1 MADESSLTI
10 GEVAR
15 RAGVRPSTLR
25 YYETVGLLE
34 PPHRRGGRRTYDG
47 EVLDVLRLVR
57 LARNAGFTL
66 AEVRRLLHGFD
77 RDTPA
82 SERWRRLA
90 ERKLHEVEA
99 LIERAH
105 RMQAL
110 LGKLVACECRS
121 LAECVRPQ
129 LVRLAIASKSP
140 TSRP

>member
-1 MADESSLTI
+1 MADESSLAI

-15 RAGVRPSTLR
+15 RAGIRPSTLR

-34 PPHRRGGRRTYDG
+34 APRRRSGRRTYDG

-57 LARNAGFTL
+57 DAGFTL
-66 AEVRRLLHGFD
+66 AEIRRLLHGFD

-82 SERWRRLA
+82 SDRWRGLA
-90 ERKLHEVEA
+90 ERKLREVEA

-105 RMQAL
+105 RMRGL
-110 LGKLVACECRS
+110 LGKLVACECRR

-129 LVRLAIASKSP
+129 LVRITAAPNSP
-140 TSRP
+140 TSRL